1 MAKYELYVILS
12 LCRLEAINTLTH
24 WCTRTHP

>member
-12 LCRLEAINTLTH
+12 LCWFEAINTLTH